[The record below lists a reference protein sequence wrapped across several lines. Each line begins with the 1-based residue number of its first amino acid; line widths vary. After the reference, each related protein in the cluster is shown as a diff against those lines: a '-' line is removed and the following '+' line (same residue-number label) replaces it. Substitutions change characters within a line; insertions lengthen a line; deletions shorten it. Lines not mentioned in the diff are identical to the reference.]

1 MDEINVILISSVR
14 PEKSMSAAQ
23 LTLHRHLMNR
33 RGIRL
38 HILPAEHHEI
48 VHGRFHSKIVPRLM
62 RTAARR
68 WAGDIDYLMHTT
80 LPLETRLVA
89 PPRGTRTVVL
99 TLAYGSGCWVAQR
112 YARWYRV
119 PLIVRFDDW
128 WPDIAEVHNPVRRQL
143 EQRFLELHRSADL
156 SLCISEGML
165 KALGPHRNARVI
177 LPIPEAQP
185 LSPSK
190 CNDSAGAFRV
200 GYSGNMFD
208 YSDMLADLA
217 QLALKQSD
225 VRIEFRGRPRWP
237 QALADEM
244 RHRHLLHN
252 FIEAGAGFDDW
263 LGSFDAYLVAM
274 FFDAAQRRRTET
286 CFAAKLVEY
295 SRAGRPVV
303 IWAPESSAVV
313 QWAKKN
319 NAALCVTDPDGR
331 AVLSAVA
338 HLKRD
343 RALQLE
349 LAARMRR
356 AYETEFSP
364 VRLQQQFLEALSSV
378 V

>member
-14 PEKSMSAAQ
+14 PEKSTSAA

-48 VHGRFHSKIVPRLM
+48 VHGSFHSKIIPRLM
-62 RTAARR
+62 RTSARR

-80 LPLETRLVA
+80 LPLEKRLVA
-89 PPRGTRTVVL
+89 PPARARTVVL
-99 TLAYGSGCWVAQR
+99 TLAYRSGCWVAQR
-112 YARWYRV
+112 YAKRHRV
-119 PLIVRFDDW
+119 PLVVRFDDW

-143 EQRFLELHRSADL
+143 EQRFLDLHRSADL

-177 LPIPEAQP
+177 LPIPDVEP
-185 LSPSK
+185 IGPSTS
-190 CNDSAGAFRV
+190 NDSADEFRV

-237 QALADEM
+237 QTLVDEM
-244 RHRHLLHN
+244 RHRQLLHD
-252 FIEAGAGFDDW
+252 FEAGAGFDDW
-263 LGSFDAYLVAM
+263 LGSFHAYLVVM
-274 FFDAAQRRRTET
+274 FFDAAHRRRMET
-286 CFAAKLVEY
+286 CFATKLVDY

-303 IWAPESSAVV
+303 IWAPETSAVV
-313 QWAKKN
+313 QWAKKSR
-319 NAALCVTDPDGR
+319 AALCVTEPDAR
-331 AVLSAVA
+331 ALLSALA
-338 HLKRD
+338 HLKSY

-364 VRLQQQFLEALSSV
+364 VRLQQQFLEGLNSV
-378 V
+378 I

>member
-14 PEKSMSAAQ
+14 PEKSTSAE

-48 VHGRFHSKIVPRLM
+48 VHSRFHSKIVPRLM
-62 RTAARR
+62 RTPARR
-68 WAGDIDYLMHTT
+68 WAGDVDYLMHTT
-80 LPLETRLVA
+80 LPLEKHLVG

-99 TLAYGSGCWVAQR
+99 TLAYRSGCWVAQR
-112 YARWYRV
+112 YAKRHRL

-165 KALGPHRNARVI
+165 NALGPHRNARVI
-177 LPIPEAQP
+177 LPIPDVEP
-185 LSPSK
+185 IGPSK
-190 CNDSAGAFRV
+190 SNDSADEFRV

-217 QLALKQSD
+217 QLALKQTD

-237 QALADEM
+237 QALVDEM
-244 RHRHLLHN
+244 RHRHLLHD
-252 FIEAGAGFDDW
+252 FEAGAGFDDW
-263 LGSFDAYLVAM
+263 LGSFHVYLVVM
-274 FFDAAQRRRTET
+274 FFDAAQRRRMET
-286 CFAAKLVEY
+286 CFATKLVDY

-303 IWAPESSAVV
+303 IWAPETSAVV
-313 QWAKKN
+313 QWAKKSR
-319 NAALCVTDPDGR
+319 AALCVTDPDAR
-331 AVLSAVA
+331 ALLAALA
-338 HLKRD
+338 HLKTERT
-343 RALQLE
+343 LQLE

-364 VRLQQQFLEALSSV
+364 VRLQQQFLEGLNSV
-378 V
+378 I

>member
-1 MDEINVILISSVR
+1 
-14 PEKSMSAAQ
+14 AA
-23 LTLHRHLMNR
+23 TLHRHLVNR
-33 RGIRL
+33 RGIQL

-48 VHGRFHSKIVPRLM
+48 VHGRFYSKVIPRLM
-62 RTAARR
+62 RTPARR
-68 WAGDIDYLMHTT
+68 WAGDIDYLLHTT
-80 LPLETRLVA
+80 LPLEKRLVA
-89 PPRGTRTVVL
+89 PPARPRTVVL

-112 YARWYRV
+112 YARRHGL

-128 WPDIAEVHNPVRRQL
+128 WPDIAQVHTPVRKQL
-143 EQRFLELHRSADL
+143 ERRFLKLYQSADL

-177 LPIPEAQP
+177 LPIPDVEP
-185 LSPSK
+185 IRPSK
-190 CNDSAGAFRV
+190 CNDSTGEFRV

-217 QLALKQSD
+217 QLAVKQSD

-237 QALADEM
+237 QALMHEM
-244 RHRHLLHN
+244 RKRNLLHD
-252 FIEAGAGFDDW
+252 FEPGPGFDDW

-286 CFAAKLVEY
+286 CFATKLVDY

-313 QWAKKN
+313 QWAKKSGG
-319 NAALCVTDPDGR
+319 ALCVTDPDAR
-331 AVLSAVA
+331 ALLAA
-338 HLKRD
+338 LADLKKD
-343 RALQLE
+343 GALQLE
-349 LAARMRR
+349 LSARVRR

-364 VRLQQQFLEALSSV
+364 VGLQQQFMEALNSV
-378 V
+378 I

>member
-1 MDEINVILISSVR
+1 MDQINVILISSVR
-14 PEKSMSAAQ
+14 PDKSTAAG
-23 LTLHRHLMNR
+23 LTLHRHLVNR
-33 RGIRL
+33 NGIRL
-38 HILPAEHHEI
+38 HILPAEYHEI

-62 RTAARR
+62 RSSARR

-80 LPLETRLVA
+80 LPLETRLAA
-89 PPRGTRTVVL
+89 PPARARTVVL
-99 TLAYGSGCWVAQR
+99 TLAYRSGCWVAQR
-112 YARWYRV
+112 YAKRHRL
-119 PLIVRFDDW
+119 PLVVRFDDW
-128 WPDIAEVHNPVRRQL
+128 WPDIAGVHNPARKQL
-143 EQRFLELHRSADL
+143 KQRFLDLHRSADL

-177 LPIPEAQP
+177 LPIPDAEP
-185 LSPSK
+185 IKPSK
-190 CNDSAGAFRV
+190 YNDSAGEFRV

-208 YSDMLADLA
+208 YSDMLSDLA
-217 QLALKQSD
+217 QLALKQAD
-225 VRIEFRGRPRWP
+225 IRIEFRGRPRWP

-244 RHRHLLHN
+244 RHRHLLHD

-263 LGSFDAYLVAM
+263 LGSFHAYLVVM

-313 QWAKKN
+313 QWAKKS
-319 NAALCVTDPDGR
+319 NAALCVTDPDGH
-331 AVLSAVA
+331 ALLSALA

-364 VRLQQQFLEALSSV
+364 VRLQQQFMEALNSV
-378 V
+378 I